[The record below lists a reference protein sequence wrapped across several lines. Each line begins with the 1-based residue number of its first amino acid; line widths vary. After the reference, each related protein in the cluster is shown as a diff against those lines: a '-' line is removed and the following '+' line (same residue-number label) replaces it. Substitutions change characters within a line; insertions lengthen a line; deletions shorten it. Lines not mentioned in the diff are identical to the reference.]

1 MTAKKSNRKE
11 VKIKPK
17 GYDFPKIK
25 IPKRLKKTEEQK
37 RDKEGASIFDYIKHY
52 ATKVFDTV
60 KNTVQTVKD
69 VALTIPEIIGKAFNT
84 IPSIREVKTVAYLL
98 LAIFVLFGL
107 FKILG
112 WI

>member
-11 VKIKPK
+11 VKIKPEEVPHK
-17 GYDFPKIK
+17 GHDFPKTN
-25 IPKRLKKTEEQK
+25 IPDELEKTSKGKKTDE
-37 RDKEGASIFDYIKHY
+37 RPSLWDKIGLWLK
-52 ATKVFDTV
+52 
-60 KNTVQTVKD
+60 
-69 VALTIPEIIGKAFNT
+69 TIPEIIGKAFNT

>member
-11 VKIKPK
+11 VKIKSK

-69 VALTIPEIIGKAFNT
+69 VALAIPKIKSAAIWLIILIVVG
-84 IPSIREVKTVAYLL
+84 VAAYFLL
-98 LAIFVLFGL
+98 L
-107 FKILG
+107 
-112 WI
+112 